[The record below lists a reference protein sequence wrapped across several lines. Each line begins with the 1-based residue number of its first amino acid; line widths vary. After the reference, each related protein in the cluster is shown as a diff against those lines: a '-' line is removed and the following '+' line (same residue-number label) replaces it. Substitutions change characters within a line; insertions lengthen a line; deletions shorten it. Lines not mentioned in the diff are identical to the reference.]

1 MNILCAKDPI
11 PALPYHYFHHQIEY
25 GFTFTKLLCLPG
37 RNWILLRGGA
47 GMLII
52 GRMRYAW
59 IINGLIPSVKCVAPL
74 FRDPSLAP
82 VADNLYQHEKKWNL
96 HDLFFIRKVNQVCLF
111 TFKFCWNRLGFG
123 PNGSLSRE
131 PVLVPS
137 HLRSCY

>member
-1 MNILCAKDPI
+1 MKILCAKDPI
-11 PALPYHYFHHQIEY
+11 PALPYYYFHHQIEY

-74 FRDPSLAP
+74 FRDMSLAP
-82 VADNLYQHEKKWNL
+82 VADNLYQHEKKME
-96 HDLFFIRKVNQVCLF
+96 F
-111 TFKFCWNRLGFG
+111 T
-123 PNGSLSRE
+123 
-131 PVLVPS
+131 
-137 HLRSCY
+137 